1 MNRDDFIIHVYCL
14 TCDEY
19 GEISRQQGIRRA
31 GFAPAFS
38 DEEVITLEVCGECFG
53 LHTDEAIYDYFS
65 THYRHF
71 FPKLP
76 ERSLFVRQA
85 ANLWQV
91 KMHIQ
96 QRLVRRFGQ
105 DAEAI
110 QVIDTLPM
118 PMCVYTRSQRDHC
131 FKPEADYGYCAAK
144 QLHYYGFKLGLRISR
159 LGMITHYTLLPARP
173 HDIQLLDDLL
183 AGFSGVAIGDKG
195 FLDAVRQ
202 QELAHKCSIELI
214 TPTRRNMA
222 CQPPPPV
229 QRLTRRWRKLI
240 ETVGAQLAGRF
251 AIERI
256 RVRDLWHLQH
266 RIIRKVLAHTFAIVF
281 NLRGPFGRGRTPL
294 DFDGL
299 LAA

>member
-1 MNRDDFIIHVYCL
+1 MNREDFIIHVYCL
-14 TCDEY
+14 ICDEY
-19 GEISRQQGIRRA
+19 AEICQGQRLRKA
-31 GFAPAFS
+31 GFAPAFT
-38 DEEVITLEVCGECFG
+38 DEEVMTIEICGECFG
-53 LHTDEAIYDYFS
+53 LNSDEAIYDHFHSY
-65 THYRHF
+65 YRAF

-96 QRLVRRFGQ
+96 QKLVRRTGQ
-105 DAEAI
+105 DQEAV

-118 PMCVYTRSQRDHC
+118 PMCVYTRARRDRC

-159 LGMITHYTLLPARP
+159 LGMITHYALLPARP
-173 HDIQLLDDLL
+173 HDLQLLDDLL
-183 AGFSGVAIGDKG
+183 AGFRGVAIGDKG
-195 FLDAVRQ
+195 FIDAIRQ
-202 QELAHKCSIELI
+202 QELARKRTVELL
-214 TPTRRNMA
+214 TPTRCNMV
-222 CQPPPPV
+222 QQLPPLV

-240 ETVGAQLAGRF
+240 ETVGSQLAGRF
-251 AIERI
+251 AIEHI

-266 RIIRKVLAHTFAIVF
+266 RIIRKVLAHTLAIVF
-281 NLRGPFGRGRTPL
+281 NLQRGRSPL

-299 LAA
+299 LAE

>member
-1 MNRDDFIIHVYCL
+1 MNRDDFIIHVYCM

-19 GEISRQQGIRRA
+19 GEISRQQRIRRA
-31 GFAPAFS
+31 GFAPAFT
-38 DEEVITLEVCGECFG
+38 DEEAITLEVCGEYFG
-53 LHTDEAIYDYFS
+53 LNTDEAIYDYFD

-76 ERSLFVRQA
+76 DRSLFVRQT

-91 KMHIQ
+91 KMRIQ
-96 QRLVRRFGQ
+96 QHLASRFGQ
-105 DAEAI
+105 DKEAV
-110 QVIDTLPM
+110 QVIDTLPL
-118 PMCVYTRSQRDHC
+118 PMCVFTRARRDRC
-131 FKPEADYGYCAAK
+131 FKPDADYGYCAAK
-144 QLHYYGFKLGLRISR
+144 QLYYYGFKLGLRISR

-183 AGFSGVAIGDKG
+183 AGFTGVAIGDKG
-195 FLDAVRQ
+195 FIDAVRQ
-202 QELAHKCSIELI
+202 QELANKRAVELL

-222 CQPPPPV
+222 LQLPPSV

-240 ETVGAQLAGRF
+240 ETVGSQLAGRF
-251 AIERI
+251 AIEHI

-266 RIIRKVLAHTFAIVF
+266 RIIRKVLAHTLAIVF
-281 NLRGPFGRGRTPL
+281 NLQLGRSPL

-299 LAA
+299 LAD

>member
-1 MNRDDFIIHVYCL
+1 MNREDFIIHVYCMI
-14 TCDEY
+14 CDEY
-19 GEISRQQGIRRA
+19 NEISREQPIRKA
-31 GFAPAFS
+31 GFAPAFT
-38 DEEVITLEVCGECFG
+38 DEEVMTVEICGECFG
-53 LHTDEAIYDYFS
+53 LNKDEAIYEHFHSY
-65 THYRHF
+65 YRHF

-91 KMHIQ
+91 KMRIQ
-96 QRLVRRFGQ
+96 QKLVSRSGQ
-105 DAEAI
+105 DQEAV

-118 PMCVYTRSQRDHC
+118 PMCVLTRARRDRC
-131 FKPEADYGYCAAK
+131 FKPDADYGFCAAK
-144 QLHYYGFKLGLRISR
+144 QLYYYGFKLGVRISR

-195 FLDAVRQ
+195 FIDAVRQ
-202 QELAHKCSIELI
+202 QELANKRSVELL

-222 CQPPPPV
+222 LQLPPFV

-240 ETVGAQLAGRF
+240 ETVGSQLAGRF
-251 AIERI
+251 AIEQI

-266 RIIRKVLAHTFAIVF
+266 RIIRKILAHTLAVVL
-281 NLRGPFGRGRTPL
+281 NLQLGRSPL

-299 LAA
+299 LAD

>member
-19 GEISRQQGIRRA
+19 GEISRQQRIRRA
-31 GFAPAFS
+31 GFAPAFT

-53 LHTDEAIYDYFS
+53 LNTDEAIYDYFDA
-65 THYRHF
+65 HYRHF

-91 KMHIQ
+91 KMRMQ
-96 QRLVRRFGQ
+96 QQLVSRFGQ
-105 DAEAI
+105 EDEPT
-110 QVIDTLPM
+110 QVIDTLPL
-118 PMCVYTRSQRDHC
+118 PMCVYTRRWRDRC
-131 FKPEADYGYCAAK
+131 FKPEADCGFCAAK
-144 QLHYYGFKLGLRISR
+144 QLFYYGFKLGLRISR
-159 LGMITHYTLLPARP
+159 LGMITHYALLPARP
-173 HDIQLLDDLL
+173 HDLHLLDDLL
-183 AGFSGVAIGDKG
+183 AGFTGVAIGDKG
-195 FLDAVRQ
+195 FIDAYRQ
-202 QELAHKCSIELI
+202 QQLANKRSIELL
-214 TPTRRNMA
+214 TPAKRNMLP
-222 CQPPPPV
+222 QLPPALH
-229 QRLTRRWRKLI
+229 RLTKRWRKLI

-266 RIIRKVLAHTFAIVF
+266 RIIRKILAHTLAIVL
-281 NLRGPFGRGRTPL
+281 NLQLGRNPL

-299 LAA
+299 LAD

>member
-1 MNRDDFIIHVYCL
+1 MNREDFIIHVYCMI
-14 TCDEY
+14 CDEY
-19 GEISRQQGIRRA
+19 NEISREPPIRKA
-31 GFAPAFS
+31 GFAPAFT
-38 DEEVITLEVCGECFG
+38 DEEVMTVAICGECFG
-53 LHTDEAIYDYFS
+53 LNKDEAIYDHFHSY
-65 THYRHF
+65 YRHF

-91 KMHIQ
+91 KMRIQ
-96 QRLVRRFGQ
+96 QKLVSRSGQ
-105 DAEAI
+105 DQEAV

-118 PMCVYTRSQRDHC
+118 PMCVLTRARRDRC
-131 FKPEADYGYCAAK
+131 FKPDADYGFCAAK
-144 QLHYYGFKLGLRISR
+144 QLYYYGFKLGVRLSR

-195 FLDAVRQ
+195 FIDAVRQ
-202 QELAHKCSIELI
+202 QELANKRSVELL

-222 CQPPPPV
+222 LQLPPFV

-240 ETVGAQLAGRF
+240 ETVGSQLAGRF
-251 AIERI
+251 AIEQI
-256 RVRDLWHLQH
+256 RVCDLWHLQH
-266 RIIRKVLAHTFAIVF
+266 RIIRKILAHTLAVVL
-281 NLRGPFGRGRTPL
+281 NLQLGRSPL

-299 LAA
+299 LAD

>member
-14 TCDEY
+14 VCDEY
-19 GEISRQQGIRRA
+19 GEISRQQRIRRA
-31 GFAPAFS
+31 GFAPAFT

-53 LHTDEAIYDYFS
+53 LHTDEAIYDYFHA
-65 THYRHF
+65 HYHDF

-91 KMHIQ
+91 KMRIQ
-96 QRLVRRFGQ
+96 QHLVSRFGQ
-105 DAEAI
+105 DQEAV
-110 QVIDTLPM
+110 QVIDTLPL
-118 PMCVYTRSQRDHC
+118 PMCVFTRSHRDRC

-144 QLHYYGFKLGLRISR
+144 QLYYYGFKLGLRISR
-159 LGMITHYTLLPARP
+159 LGMITQYALLPARP
-173 HDIQLLDDLL
+173 HDVQLLDDLL
-183 AGFSGVAIGDKG
+183 AGFTGVAIGDKG

-202 QELAHKCSIELI
+202 QELANKRAVELI
-214 TPTRRNMA
+214 TPARRNMA
-222 CQPPPPV
+222 LQLPPFA

-240 ETVGAQLAGRF
+240 ETVGSQLAGRF
-251 AIERI
+251 AIEQI

-266 RIIRKVLAHTFAIVF
+266 RIIRKVLAHTLAIVF
-281 NLRGPFGRGRTPL
+281 NLQLARSPL

-299 LAA
+299 LAD